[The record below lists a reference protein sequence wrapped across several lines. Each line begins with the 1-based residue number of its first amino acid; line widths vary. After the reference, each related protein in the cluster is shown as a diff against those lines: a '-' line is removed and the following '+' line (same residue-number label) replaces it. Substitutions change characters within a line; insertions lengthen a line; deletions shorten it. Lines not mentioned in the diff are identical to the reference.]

1 MSTNDLPALWNQLSP
16 EQQARIIALLV
27 QMLLRQWSQETEIQH
42 EPT

>member
-1 MSTNDLPALWNQLSP
+1 LSP

-42 EPT
+42 EPTRE